1 MMMMMMMNAIVFAT
15 IRRLSFCQVSF
26 QREQRGRQPIQQEAF
41 HDLIACR
48 EARHCWDAV
57 GGRPRQRR
65 LPGVP
70 VIAGDEAPP
79 AAGRIFIPH
88 KMTAAA
94 GEGRNHQTTAE
105 VDGDGLGIGGRAP
118 NTMAAAEGRHHHQT
132 TVRMF
137 GD

>member
-1 MMMMMMMNAIVFAT
+1 M
-15 IRRLSFCQVSF
+15 R
-26 QREQRGRQPIQQEAF
+26 
-41 HDLIACR
+41 
-48 EARHCWDAV
+48 
-57 GGRPRQRR
+57 
-65 LPGVP
+65 

-79 AAGRIFIPH
+79 AAGRILIPH

-105 VDGDGLGIGGRAP
+105 VDGDGLGSDGRAP